1 MNSKTVALFS
11 TALREVLTES
21 GFQQVVVDEPISWN
35 TSDRTNT
42 IQVSVSVG
50 LTGDIAGFIML
61 QGTKAVA
68 QRYAELL
75 SLQMGV
81 PIEDTGGFDEMHK
94 AALAEFI
101 NQIGGRATIRLSE
114 AQIDTDITPP
124 TIVIGDSVS
133 AVFAAGLAGSDI
145 PVRGPAGNLFCTVLY
160 RGA

>member
-50 LTGDIAGFIML
+50 LTGDIAGFIVL
-61 QGTKAVA
+61 QGTKDVA

-94 AALAEFI
+94 
-101 NQIGGRATIRLSE
+101 
-114 AQIDTDITPP
+114 
-124 TIVIGDSVS
+124 
-133 AVFAAGLAGSDI
+133 
-145 PVRGPAGNLFCTVLY
+145 
-160 RGA
+160 